1 MQLKILRSTN
11 KMAFSIISQGRKL
24 LAYKKYNEVIKLL
37 EPHVL
42 EYRDSFAFHFYI
54 GLAFLSLGEMA
65 SAKDYFST
73 ARKLK
78 PNDPDLMAATAAMYL
93 RRNDTRKAVEY
104 YLRILS
110 IRPSYILAKKG
121 LACIKKYDTAESMGD
136 FIRTEK
142 IRMLY
147 PMPRKIEFYKKYIK
161 AGIALVVSL
170 ALAVL
175 LGFLTS
181 LVINAMFRP
190 AERENI
196 TKYALDSTEKKK
208 SIDMEGAYRE
218 VLTHAEVLISFEEA
232 RKYFQTYHDNLAQ
245 VEINRILN
253 SNATFSIK
261 EKARGL
267 ESLLE
272 KEPRIDTIKDVF
284 KLAEIE
290 TKPYLYDK
298 CYVLWKGMPA
308 NIQKTESNLG
318 FKLLVG
324 YDTKHTLEGT
334 INVLC
339 DFVSDVDVEKVITV
353 LGQLQVMEDNEM
365 YLKGIT
371 IHQTGKPLEL
381 D

>member
-1 MQLKILRSTN
+1 
-11 KMAFSIISQGRKL
+11 MALSIILQGRKL

-54 GLAFLSLGEMA
+54 GLAFLNLGAMG

-73 ARKLK
+73 AKKLK

-110 IRPSYILAKKG
+110 IRPSYALAKKG
-121 LACIKKYDTAESMGD
+121 LSCIRKYDTAESMGD
-136 FIRTEK
+136 FIRTDK
-142 IRMLY
+142 IKSLY
-147 PMPRKIEFYKKYIK
+147 PMPHILEFYKNYIK
-161 AGIALVVSL
+161 MGVASFAFLLLVVGITFFVRSL
-170 ALAVL
+170 FKPAMREDITAL
-175 LGFLTS
+175 
-181 LVINAMFRP
+181 N
-190 AERENI
+190 
-196 TKYALDSTEKKK
+196 LDSAENKK
-208 SIDMEGAYRE
+208 SIDMEGVYKE
-218 VLTHAEVLISFEEA
+218 VLTHAEVLKYFSQA
-232 RKYFQTYHDNLAQ
+232 QNYFQTFHDNLAQ

-261 EKARGL
+261 QKATGL
-267 ESLLE
+267 EALL

-284 KLAEIE
+284 SLTEVE
-290 TKPYLYDK
+290 LKPYLYNK
-298 CYVLWKGMPA
+298 CYVLWRGMPT
-308 NIQKTESNLG
+308 NVQKAEKSLS

-324 YDTKHTLEGT
+324 YDTKQTLEGT
-334 INVLC
+334 ISVLC
-339 DFVSDVDVEKVITV
+339 DFVNYVDVDKVISV
-353 LGQLQVMEDNEM
+353 LGQLQVSESGEM